1 MRGKIDIP
9 ELIPVLEQAGVEK
22 IEYCHFFRQQTECV
36 FYTPHGKN
44 QLVIGRAHLNPLDQF
59 CRRTG
64 RIIALRRAVHAL
76 DLKHRRNGK

>member
-1 MRGKIDIP
+1 MRGKVDIP
-9 ELIPVLEQAGVEK
+9 ELIPLLEQAGVEE
-22 IEYCHFFRQQTECV
+22 IEYNYSLHRTECCL
-36 FYTPHGKN
+36 YAPHGET
-44 QLVIGRAHLNPLDQF
+44 LLAVGRAYCSPLDQF